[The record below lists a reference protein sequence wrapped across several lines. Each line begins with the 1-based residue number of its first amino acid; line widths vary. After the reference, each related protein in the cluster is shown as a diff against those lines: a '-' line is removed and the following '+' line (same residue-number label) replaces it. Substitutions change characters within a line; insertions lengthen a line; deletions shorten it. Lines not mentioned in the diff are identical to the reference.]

1 MSAITPKSSFIH
13 NSFKRLKSCLCRLW
27 PKSGNDRVGRWG
39 ERTALREIA
48 SAGLIPV
55 ATNWRER
62 RGEIDII
69 ALDKRCLVTIE
80 VKTRHESLKGAY
92 PALSAID
99 HKKRERLE
107 SLGRSFIRNNGPFCR
122 RYAIKNRRTDGV
134 EVYYCRSRLGSFKVA
149 GVYWHRNI
157 GH

>member
-1 MSAITPKSSFIH
+1 MSAFTAKSSFLN
-13 NSFKRLKSCLCRLW
+13 NSFKRLRSYLCKLW

-39 ERTALREIA
+39 ERMVLREIT
-48 SAGLIPV
+48 SSGLIPV
-55 ATNWRER
+55 ATNWRDR
-62 RGEIDII
+62 FGEIDII

-99 HKKRERLE
+99 YKKRERLQ
-107 SLGRSFIRNNGPFCR
+107 SLARSFIRNNGPFCR
-122 RYAIKNRRTDGV
+122 RYAITSQRTDGV
-134 EVYYCRSRLGSFKVA
+134 EVYYYRSKIGALRPSGI
-149 GVYWHRNI
+149 YWHRNI